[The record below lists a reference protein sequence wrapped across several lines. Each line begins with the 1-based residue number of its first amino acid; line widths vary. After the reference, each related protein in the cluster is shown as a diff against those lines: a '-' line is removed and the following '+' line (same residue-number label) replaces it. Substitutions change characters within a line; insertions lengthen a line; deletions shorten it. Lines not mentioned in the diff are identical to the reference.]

1 MRRPPS
7 SLLLSALLTVT
18 LPLAAA
24 AAPTPLQVL
33 HWWTSA
39 SERRA
44 VEVLATHAAAE
55 DIAWR
60 DAAVPGGAG
69 QGAGKVLRSRVLAG
83 DAPDATQVIG
93 RSIADWAEVGVLLEL
108 DSVAAAWPRQ
118 LLPPVAALVRY
129 RGHTVAAPLGIHRAN
144 ALYLHQPT
152 FTRLGLKPPA
162 TWAELERTAAALQA
176 AGVVPLAQSAEP
188 WQVAGLAEAMILA
201 EGGVALHRA
210 LFVRHDP
217 AAAADPRLAT
227 ALQRLRQLRGW
238 IGGAPVDRPWTDE
251 LARLRRGE
259 AAMLMMGDWAKGELL
274 ALGARLGP
282 DFACSTWPGTQRLH
296 LYSIDSLGMFT
307 NDYARSPAQE
317 RLARLLV
324 TPAVQADYNA
334 VKGSVPVRRDT
345 DAARLDPCA
354 RDSFQT
360 FAADDAQRA
369 PSLVHRMAT
378 DEGSKEALVGEL
390 RRFFLDEQATPAA
403 MQQRLA
409 AVLRTLPRRSTD
421 D

>member
-1 MRRPPS
+1 MRPA
-7 SLLLSALLTVT
+7 LSTLVLM

-24 AAPTPLQVL
+24 AATPLQVL

-44 VEVLATHAAAE
+44 VEVLAAHAAAE

-83 DAPDATQVIG
+83 DAPDATQIIG

-108 DSVAAAWPRQ
+108 DNVAGTWPQQ
-118 LLPPVAALVRY
+118 LLPPVAALLRH

-144 ALYLHQPT
+144 ALYLHKPT
-152 FTRLGLKPPA
+152 FDRLGLKAP
-162 TWAELERTAAALQA
+162 TNWAELERTVAALKA
-176 AGVVPLAQSAEP
+176 AGVVPLAQSSEP

-227 ALQRLRQLRGW
+227 ALRRLRQLRGW
-238 IGGAPVDRPWTDE
+238 IGGAAVDRPWTDE
-251 LARLRRGE
+251 VRRLQRGE
-259 AAMLMMGDWAKGELL
+259 AAMLLMGDWAKGELL
-274 ALGARLGP
+274 ALGARL
-282 DFACSTWPGTQRLH
+282 DQDVVCSTWPGTQRQH

-324 TPAVQADYNA
+324 SPAVQADYNA

-345 DAARLDPCA
+345 DPARLDTCA
-354 RDSFQT
+354 RDSWLS
-360 FAADDAQRA
+360 FAQGAAQRA
-369 PSLVHRMAT
+369 PSMVHRMAT
-378 DEGSKEALVGEL
+378 DEASKEALVDEL
-390 RRFFLDEQATPAA
+390 RRFFLDEQATPASL
-403 MQQRLA
+403 QQRLA
-409 AVLRTLPRRSTD
+409 AVLRTLPQRATD